1 MKPKFLIG
9 TSGYSYKDWVGPVY
23 PDGTAPK
30 DYLKVYQSLF
40 NFTELNFSYYKF
52 PSAATLER
60 LAHSTEDGFMFA
72 IKAHRS
78 ITHEITS
85 SYSDDIK
92 RFIESV
98 KPLQYYSKLAAIV
111 VQFPYSF
118 HYTPKRRKYLQNLCT
133 LFADLPLAVEF
144 RNSEWQK
151 ESVYQGLRDFNAA
164 LVNTDMPHLRGL
176 PESTFISTSHFSYYR
191 FHGRNS
197 DMWWKGDNASRYNY
211 LYNSTELENSL
222 YRVKKSAEDS
232 GDQKVIVAF
241 NNHWKGKAV
250 TNASQAKQILTNI

>member
-1 MKPKFLIG
+1 MKTKILVG
-9 TSGYSYKDWVGPVY
+9 TSGYSYKDWVGTVY

-30 DYLKVYQSLF
+30 DYLKVYETLF

-52 PSAATLER
+52 PSASTLER
-60 LAHSTEDGFMFA
+60 LAHSTKDDFMFA

-85 SYSDDIK
+85 DYKIDVEK
-92 RFIESV
+92 FIEAV
-98 KPLQYYSKLAAIV
+98 KPLEYHSKLAAIL

-118 HYTPKRRKYLQNLCT
+118 HYTPKRRKYLGELCE
-133 LFADLPLAVEF
+133 LFGDLPLAIEF

-151 ESVYQGLRDFNAA
+151 ESVYKGLRDYGAA
-164 LVNTDMPHLRGL
+164 FVNCDMPFLRGL
-176 PESTFISTSHFSYYR
+176 PRPTFISTSHFSYFRY
-191 FHGRNS
+191 HGRNS

-211 LYNSTELENSL
+211 LYSIDEIENSL
-222 YRVKKSAEDS
+222 FGIKKMVKAQPE
-232 GDQKVIVAF
+232 QTVIVAF

-250 TNASQAKQILTNI
+250 TNASEAKKILRLV